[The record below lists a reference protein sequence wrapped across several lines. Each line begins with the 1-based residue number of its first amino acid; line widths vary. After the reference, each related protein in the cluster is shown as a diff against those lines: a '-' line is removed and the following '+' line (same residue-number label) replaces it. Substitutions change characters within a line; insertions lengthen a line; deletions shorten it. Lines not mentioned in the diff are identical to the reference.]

1 MRAIRFVCD
10 AFFLLLFVALRCVA
24 GVVRIFLGVLFVGS
38 RKPAARTR
46 PYDGMAPD

>member
-10 AFFLLLFVALRCVA
+10 ACLLMLFVALRCVA
-24 GVVRIFLGVLFVGS
+24 GMVRIFLGVFLVGS
-38 RKPAARTR
+38 RKSAARTR